1 MKTTTTSFL
10 ILMIYLCFAAC
21 QGTDKIGNMKSD
33 SAPVGD
39 ADSVKRKD
47 TRKKPRDVTHYSK
60 VEEDGDAFL
69 DAVAIGGLV
78 EVELGKLALQKSA
91 NAEVRKFAGQM
102 VADHSKINTELKA
115 VAHKLEVLI
124 PEGDRPEVR
133 AHVEALKKYSG
144 NEFDVHYMEM
154 MVKDHIKTLELF
166 RTVSTLS
173 REIKHF
179 AKKNLPILE
188 KHYET
193 AKAIRAG
200 LK

>member
-1 MKTTTTSFL
+1 ML
-10 ILMIYLCFAAC
+10 IVCLCFAAC
-21 QGTDKIGNMKSD
+21 QGTDKVGSMQSD

-47 TRKKPRDVTHYSK
+47 TRKKPRDVTHFSK

-69 DAVAIGGLV
+69 DTAAIWGLV
-78 EVELGKLALQKSA
+78 EVEVGKLALQKSA
-91 NAEVRKFAGQM
+91 NAEIRKFAGQM
-102 VADHSKINTELKA
+102 VADHSKINAELKA
-115 VAHKLEVLI
+115 LAHKLEVLV
-124 PEGDRPEVR
+124 PEGYRPEVR

-144 NEFDVHYMEM
+144 REFDVHYMDM
-154 MVKDHIKTLELF
+154 MVKDHVKTLELF
-166 RTVSTLS
+166 RSVSTLS

-188 KHYET
+188 KHYKMANE
-193 AKAIRAG
+193 IRAG